1 MKLIN
6 PVDCYECKN
15 QLEEDDNIHNGDKEN
30 YPFNYLN
37 YSGHVYYLCNDCYEN
52 HNKKGAW

>member
-6 PVDCYECKN
+6 KVDCYECKEN
-15 QLEEDDNIHNGDKEN
+15 LCDDDNLYNGNCEN

-37 YSGHVYYLCNDCYEN
+37 YSGHVYYLCNGCYEN
-52 HNKKGAW
+52 YHKKEG

>member
-6 PVDCYECKN
+6 PVDCYECKT

-37 YSGHVYYLCNDCYEN
+37 YSGHVYYLCHDCYEN
-52 HNKKGAW
+52 HNKKGA